1 MKFHAYIICILAL
14 CSATFAEAQNDGG
27 RLSGSLETN
36 ANFFIRDSLIG
47 AANTPQYDRQKFGG
61 EGWLNLNYNNWGFDF
76 GLRYDF
82 FNNSNLLNPTG
93 SYTDQ
98 GIGMCTCVKE
108 LTDWALRPVISTTKS
123 GVVSSSG
130 PLNNAPC

>member
-61 EGWLNLNYNNWGFDF
+61 EGWLNLNYNN
-76 GLRYDF
+76 
-82 FNNSNLLNPTG
+82 
-93 SYTDQ
+93 
-98 GIGMCTCVKE
+98 
-108 LTDWALRPVISTTKS
+108 
-123 GVVSSSG
+123 
-130 PLNNAPC
+130 